1 MIRNTLVMHRHR
13 RLVLATVA
21 LLAIFGAVQGGATDE
36 SGSAPFPLD
45 ERLHYQISWMGIHCG
60 RMTLESFA
68 EYGDEDVFYHV
79 VMTGRSSSF
88 FDGIYKVRGRIESWY
103 SGNQMSSIRYRDVR
117 QEKKKHSD
125 DLWEIDATVGSIIHT
140 SGGEIEEIPLDA
152 DQVVDPLAYLYRL
165 RILAGDLGDTIPLT
179 MVTSDGAVKINA
191 EVVEAKRIKTPF
203 GRRDAVRVV
212 PRAESEKLAK
222 RGRVGIWIGKDERR
236 TPYRLIFDLS
246 FGKLVAKLI
255 EVEERETEAADSS

>member
-1 MIRNTLVMHRHR
+1 MHRLR
-13 RLVLATVA
+13 RLLLGLIA
-21 LLAIFGAVQGGATDE
+21 LLAICGAVWAGAADE
-36 SGSAPFPLD
+36 SGTVPFPLD
-45 ERLHYQISWMGIHCG
+45 ERLHYQISWMGLHCG

-68 EYGDEDVFYHV
+68 EHGDGDVLYHV

-125 DLWEIDATVGSIIHT
+125 DLWEIDSIEGTIIHT
-140 SGGEIEEIPLDA
+140 SGDEIEEIPLDT
-152 DQVVDPLAYLYRL
+152 DQVLDPLAYLYRL
-165 RILAGDLGDTIPLT
+165 RLLAGDLGDRIPLT

-203 GRRDAVRVV
+203 GKLDAVRVV
-212 PRAESEKLAK
+212 PRPESEKLAK
-222 RGRVGIWIGKDERR
+222 RGRIGIWIGKDERR

-255 EVEERETEAADSS
+255 EVEERETDPAENS